1 MGELDREIII
11 SAQQLCQYLTG
22 AETFVHQQQ
31 IASRVECSI
40 PPGVEMQITPES
52 SPEQIDSDDE
62 TRYID
67 QERTAARRMEKD
79 DLDYVD
85 T

>member
-11 SAQQLCQYLTG
+11 SAQQLCQYLTR
-22 AETFVHQQQ
+22 AETWVHRQQ
-31 IASRVECSI
+31 IGSLSESSI
-40 PPGVEMQITPES
+40 PPGVKKQKTPES
-52 SPEQIDSDDE
+52 SPEQINSDDE